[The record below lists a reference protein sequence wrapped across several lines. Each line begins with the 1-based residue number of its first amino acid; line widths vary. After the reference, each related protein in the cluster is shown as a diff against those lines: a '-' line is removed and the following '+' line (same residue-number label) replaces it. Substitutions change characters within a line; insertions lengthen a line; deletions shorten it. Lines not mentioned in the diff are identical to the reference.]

1 MMTGETPTETGGTL
15 ILGVGNPLLGDDAV
29 GILAVQQL
37 QEHEE
42 LPPHVTIVDGGTD
55 GLGLIPLIEPYHR
68 VIVVDAVQMGLPA
81 GTIRRF
87 TWQGARPVCHEQV
100 LSLHQSDLTDAL
112 VLAEALH
119 CLPQE
124 VVIYGVQPHTVDW
137 DHPLST
143 PVERALPALIDALI
157 NEVRSDN

>member
-1 MMTGETPTETGGTL
+1 
-15 ILGVGNPLLGDDAV
+15 
-29 GILAVQQL
+29 
-37 QEHEE
+37 
-42 LPPHVTIVDGGTD
+42 VTVVDGGTD
-55 GLGLIPLIEPYHR
+55 GLGLVPLIESYRR
-68 VIVVDAVQMGLPA
+68 VILVDAVQMGLSA

-87 TWQGARPVCHEQV
+87 PWQEAHFVGHEQG

-137 DHPLST
+137 DRPLST
-143 PVERALPALIDALI
+143 AVERALPALIDALI